1 MIDPK
6 RIAKFRLK
14 PGKKVRLKDHDTSW
28 RPEGKEAEAVTQ
40 EGMEK
45 NLELLNEAQ
54 GKLYAGDQWSILVV
68 LQAMDA
74 AGKDGLV
81 KHVMSG
87 LNPQGCHVHAFKA
100 PSAEE
105 LDHSFLWRC
114 MRVAPARGTITI
126 FNRSHYEEVLVVKV
140 HPEFLS
146 KQKLPAELI
155 HKNIWEERY
164 EDINNFELHL
174 ARNGTRII
182 KIFLHVSKEEQKRR
196 FLERLDKPAKNWKFS
211 LGDLAERK
219 FWDDYMDAYEEMLT
233 ATSTKHAPWYVIP
246 ADHKFVARAA
256 VAEILTNTI
265 LDLAV
270 DYPKVSKESKL
281 AFADAREKLI
291 NE

>member
-6 RIAKFRLK
+6 RIAKFKLK
-14 PGKKVRLKDHDTSW
+14 PGKRVRLKDHDTAW
-28 RPEGKEAEAVTQ
+28 RPEGDEAEAVTQ
-40 EGMEK
+40 EGMAK

-87 LNPQGCHVHAFKA
+87 LNPQGCEVHAFKT

-105 LDHSFLWRC
+105 IDHSFLWRC
-114 MRVAPARGTITI
+114 MRVAPARGNITI

-140 HPEFLS
+140 HPEFLG
-146 KQKLPAELI
+146 KQKLPPKLI
-155 HKNIWEERY
+155 HKNLWKERY

-174 ARNGTRII
+174 ARNGTKII
-182 KIFLHVSKEEQKRR
+182 KIFLNVSKEEQKRR
-196 FLERLDKPAKNWKFS
+196 FLDRLDKPAKNWKFS

-219 FWDDYMDAYEEMLT
+219 LWDDYMAAYEQMLT

-270 DYPKVSKESKL
+270 DYPTVSQETKA
-281 AFADAREKLI
+281 AFAEAREKLMD
-291 NE
+291 E

>member
-6 RIAKFRLK
+6 RMAKFKLK
-14 PGKKVRLKDHDTSW
+14 PGKKVRLKEHDTAW

-40 EGMEK
+40 EAMAR

-54 GKLYAGDQWSILVV
+54 GKLYAGDEWSILVV

-140 HPEFLS
+140 HPELLG
-146 KQKLPAELI
+146 KQKLPPQLI
-155 HKNIWEERY
+155 HKAIWEERY

-182 KIFLHVSKEEQKRR
+182 KIFLHVSKDEQKRR

-211 LGDLAERK
+211 LGDLEERK
-219 FWDDYMDAYEEMLT
+219 LWDKYQAAYEEMLA
-233 ATSTKHAPWYVIP
+233 ATTTKHAPWYVIP

-270 DYPKVSKESKL
+270 DYPTVSKETKQ
-281 AFADAREKLI
+281 AFAAARERLLH
-291 NE
+291 E

>member
-6 RIAKFRLK
+6 RMAKFKLK
-14 PGKKVRLKDHDTSW
+14 PGKKVRLKDHDTAW
-28 RPEGKEAEAVTQ
+28 RPEGKEAEAITQ
-40 EGMEK
+40 ETMAR

-54 GKLYAGDQWSILVV
+54 GKLYAGDEWSILVV

-140 HPEFLS
+140 HPELLG
-146 KQKLPAELI
+146 KQKLPPQLI
-155 HKNIWEERY
+155 HKDIWEERY

-211 LGDLAERK
+211 LGDLEERK
-219 FWDDYMDAYEEMLT
+219 LWDKYQAAYEEMLA
-233 ATSTKHAPWYVIP
+233 ATTTKHAPWYVIP

-270 DYPKVSKESKL
+270 DYPSVSKETKQ
-281 AFADAREKLI
+281 AFAAARERLLH
-291 NE
+291 E

>member
-6 RIAKFRLK
+6 RIAKFKLK
-14 PGKKVRLKDHDTSW
+14 PGKKVRLKDHDTAW
-28 RPEGKEAEAVTQ
+28 RPEGKEAEAITQ
-40 EGMEK
+40 ETMAR

-140 HPEFLS
+140 HPELLS

-164 EDINNFELHL
+164 EDINNFERHL

-211 LGDLAERK
+211 LGDLEERK
-219 FWDDYMDAYEEMLT
+219 LWDKYQTAYEEMLA
-233 ATSTKHAPWYVIP
+233 ATTTKHAPWYVIP

-270 DYPKVSKESKL
+270 DYPSVS
-281 AFADAREKLI
+281 
-291 NE
+291 

>member
-6 RIAKFRLK
+6 RMAKFKLK
-14 PGKKVRLKDHDTSW
+14 PGKKVRLKEHDTAW

-40 EGMEK
+40 EAMAR

-54 GKLYAGDQWSILVV
+54 GKLYAGDEWSILVV

-140 HPEFLS
+140 HPELLG
-146 KQKLPAELI
+146 KQKLPPQLI
-155 HKNIWEERY
+155 HKDIWEDRY

-182 KIFLHVSKEEQKRR
+182 KIFLHVSKDEQKRR

-211 LGDLAERK
+211 LGDLEERK
-219 FWDDYMDAYEEMLT
+219 LWDKYQTAYEEMLA
-233 ATSTKHAPWYVIP
+233 ATTTKHAPWYVIP

-256 VAEILTNTI
+256 VAEILTDTI

-270 DYPKVSKESKL
+270 DYPSVSKETRQ
-281 AFADAREKLI
+281 AFAAARERLLH
-291 NE
+291 E

>member
-6 RIAKFRLK
+6 RMAKFKLK
-14 PGKKVRLKDHDTSW
+14 PGKKVRLKEHDTAW

-40 EGMEK
+40 EAMAR

-54 GKLYAGDQWSILVV
+54 GKLYAGDEWSILVV

-140 HPEFLS
+140 HPELLG
-146 KQKLPAELI
+146 KQKLPPQLI
-155 HKNIWEERY
+155 HKGIWEERY

-182 KIFLHVSKEEQKRR
+182 KIFLHVSKDEQKRR
-196 FLERLDKPAKNWKFS
+196 FLERLEKPAKNWKFS
-211 LGDLAERK
+211 LGDLEERK
-219 FWDDYMDAYEEMLT
+219 LWDQYQAAYEEMLA
-233 ATSTKHAPWYVIP
+233 ATTTKHAPWYVIP

-256 VAEILTNTI
+256 VAEILTDTI

-270 DYPKVSKESKL
+270 DYPTVSKETKQ
-281 AFADAREKLI
+281 AFAAARERLLH
-291 NE
+291 E

>member
-6 RIAKFRLK
+6 RIAKFKLK
-14 PGKKVRLKDHDTSW
+14 PGKKVRLKDHDTAW
-28 RPEGKEAEAVTQ
+28 RPEGDEAEAVT
-40 EGMEK
+40 EESMAK
-45 NLELLNEAQ
+45 NLDLLNEAQ

-105 LDHSFLWRC
+105 IDHSFLWRC

-140 HPEFLS
+140 HEEFLS
-146 KQKLPAELI
+146 KQKLPSKLI
-155 HKNIWEERY
+155 HKNIWKERY

-182 KIFLHVSKEEQKRR
+182 KIFLNVSKEEQKQR

-219 FWDDYMDAYEEMLT
+219 FWDDYMAAYEEMLT

-270 DYPKVSKESKL
+270 DYPKVSKEAKL
-281 AFADAREKLI
+281 AFTDAREKLVS
-291 NE
+291 E

>member
-6 RIAKFRLK
+6 RMAKFKLK
-14 PGKKVRLKDHDTSW
+14 PGKKVRLKEHDTGW

-40 EGMEK
+40 EAMAR

-54 GKLYAGDQWSILVV
+54 GKLYAGDEWSILVV

-140 HPEFLS
+140 HPELLG
-146 KQKLPAELI
+146 KQKLPPQLI
-155 HKNIWEERY
+155 HQDIWEERY

-182 KIFLHVSKEEQKRR
+182 KIFLHVSKDEQKRR
-196 FLERLDKPAKNWKFS
+196 FLERLEKPAKNWKFS
-211 LGDLAERK
+211 LGDLEERK
-219 FWDDYMDAYEEMLT
+219 LWDQYQAAYEEMLA
-233 ATSTKHAPWYVIP
+233 ATTTKHAPWYVIP

-256 VAEILTNTI
+256 VAEILTDTI

-270 DYPKVSKESKL
+270 DYPTVSKETKQ
-281 AFADAREKLI
+281 AFAAARERLLH
-291 NE
+291 E

>member
-1 MIDPK
+1 MA
-6 RIAKFRLK
+6 R
-14 PGKKVRLKDHDTSW
+14 
-28 RPEGKEAEAVTQ
+28 
-40 EGMEK
+40 

-54 GKLYAGDQWSILVV
+54 GKLYAGDEWSILVV

-87 LNPQGCHVHAFKA
+87 LNPQGCHAHAFKA

-140 HPEFLS
+140 HPELLG
-146 KQKLPAELI
+146 KQKLPPQLI
-155 HKNIWEERY
+155 HKDIWEERY

-211 LGDLAERK
+211 LGDLEERK
-219 FWDDYMDAYEEMLT
+219 LWDKYQAAYEEMLA
-233 ATSTKHAPWYVIP
+233 ATTTKHAPWYVIP

-270 DYPKVSKESKL
+270 DYPSVSKETKQ
-281 AFADAREKLI
+281 AFAAARERLLH
-291 NE
+291 E

>member
-6 RIAKFRLK
+6 RIAKFKLK
-14 PGKKVRLKDHDTSW
+14 PGKKVRLKDHDTAW
-28 RPEGKEAEAVTQ
+28 RPEGKESEAITQ
-40 EGMEK
+40 EAMAR

-140 HPEFLS
+140 HPELLS
-146 KQKLPAELI
+146 KQKLPAPLI
-155 HKNIWEERY
+155 HKDIWEERY

-182 KIFLHVSKEEQKRR
+182 KIFLHVSKDEQKRR
-196 FLERLDKPAKNWKFS
+196 FLERLEKPAKNWKFS

-219 FWDDYMDAYEEMLT
+219 FWDDYQAAYEEMLA
-233 ATSTKHAPWYVIP
+233 ATTTKHAPWYVIP

-270 DYPKVSKESKL
+270 DYPSVSKATKV
-281 AFADAREKLI
+281 AFAAAREKLLD
-291 NE
+291 E

>member
-6 RIAKFRLK
+6 RMAKFKLK
-14 PGKKVRLKDHDTSW
+14 PGKKVRLKEHDTAW

-40 EGMEK
+40 EAMAR

-54 GKLYAGDQWSILVV
+54 GKLYAGDEWSILVV

-140 HPEFLS
+140 HPELLG
-146 KQKLPAELI
+146 KQKLPPQLI
-155 HKNIWEERY
+155 HKDIWEERY

-211 LGDLAERK
+211 LGDLEERK
-219 FWDDYMDAYEEMLT
+219 LWDKYQAAYEEMLA
-233 ATSTKHAPWYVIP
+233 ATTTKHAPWYVIP

-270 DYPKVSKESKL
+270 DYPSVSKETKQ
-281 AFADAREKLI
+281 AFAAARERLLH
-291 NE
+291 E

>member
-6 RIAKFRLK
+6 RMAKFKLK
-14 PGKKVRLKDHDTSW
+14 PGKKVRLKEHDTAW

-40 EGMEK
+40 EAMAR

-54 GKLYAGDQWSILVV
+54 GKLYAGDEWSILVV

-140 HPEFLS
+140 HPELLG
-146 KQKLPAELI
+146 KQKLPPQLI
-155 HKNIWEERY
+155 HKGIWEERY

-211 LGDLAERK
+211 LGDLEERK
-219 FWDDYMDAYEEMLT
+219 LWDKYQAAYEEMLA
-233 ATSTKHAPWYVIP
+233 ATTTKHAPWYVIP

-270 DYPKVSKESKL
+270 DYPSVSKETKQ
-281 AFADAREKLI
+281 AFAAARERLLH
-291 NE
+291 E

>member
-6 RIAKFRLK
+6 RMAKFKLK
-14 PGKKVRLKDHDTSW
+14 PGKKVRLKEHDTAW

-40 EGMEK
+40 EAMAR

-54 GKLYAGDQWSILVV
+54 GKLYAGDEWSILVV

-140 HPEFLS
+140 HPELLG
-146 KQKLPAELI
+146 KQKLPPQLI
-155 HKNIWEERY
+155 HKDIWEERY

-182 KIFLHVSKEEQKRR
+182 KIFLHVSKDEQKRR

-211 LGDLAERK
+211 LGDLEERK
-219 FWDDYMDAYEEMLT
+219 LWDKYQAAYEEMLA
-233 ATSTKHAPWYVIP
+233 ATTTKHAPWYVIP

-270 DYPKVSKESKL
+270 DYPSVSKETKQ
-281 AFADAREKLI
+281 AFAAARERLLH
-291 NE
+291 E

>member
-6 RIAKFRLK
+6 RIAKFKLK
-14 PGKKVRLKDHDTSW
+14 PGKKVRLKDHDTAW
-28 RPEGKEAEAVTQ
+28 RPEGKASEAVTQ
-40 EGMEK
+40 EAMAR

-140 HPEFLS
+140 HPELLS
-146 KQKLPAELI
+146 RQKLPAPLI
-155 HKNIWEERY
+155 HKDIWEERY

-196 FLERLDKPAKNWKFS
+196 FLERLEKPAKNWKFS

-219 FWDDYMDAYEEMLT
+219 FWDDYQAAYEEMLA
-233 ATSTKHAPWYVIP
+233 ATTTKHAPWYVIP

-270 DYPKVSKESKL
+270 DYPSVSKETKV
-281 AFADAREKLI
+281 AFAAAREKLLD
-291 NE
+291 E

>member
-6 RIAKFRLK
+6 RMARFKLK
-14 PGKKVRLKDHDTSW
+14 PGKKVRLKEHDTAW

-40 EGMEK
+40 EAMAR

-54 GKLYAGDQWSILVV
+54 GKLYAGDEWSILVV

-140 HPEFLS
+140 HPELLG
-146 KQKLPAELI
+146 KQKLPPQLI
-155 HKNIWEERY
+155 HKAIWEERY

-182 KIFLHVSKEEQKRR
+182 KIFLHVSKDEQKRR

-211 LGDLAERK
+211 LGDLEERK
-219 FWDDYMDAYEEMLT
+219 LWDKYQAAYEEMLA
-233 ATSTKHAPWYVIP
+233 ATTTKHAPWYVIP

-270 DYPKVSKESKL
+270 DYPTVSKETKQ
-281 AFADAREKLI
+281 AFAAARERLLH
-291 NE
+291 E

>member
-6 RIAKFRLK
+6 RIAKFKLK
-14 PGKKVRLKDHDTSW
+14 PGKKVRLKDHDTAW
-28 RPEGKEAEAVTQ
+28 RPEGDEAEAVT
-40 EGMEK
+40 EESMAK
-45 NLELLNEAQ
+45 NLDLLNEAQ

-81 KHVMSG
+81 KHVISG

-105 LDHSFLWRC
+105 IDHSFLWRC

-146 KQKLPAELI
+146 KQKLPPELI
-155 HKNIWEERY
+155 HKDIWEERY

-182 KIFLHVSKEEQKRR
+182 KIFLHVSKEEQKKR

-219 FWDDYMDAYEEMLT
+219 FWDDYMAAYEKMLT

-270 DYPKVSKESKL
+270 DYPKVSKEAKL
-281 AFADAREKLI
+281 AFADAREKLV